1 MPIKRMSMTDE
12 YTRSSGTS
20 IAGRADPNTV
30 IKFTMTTRA
39 IRRCVT
45 NGATAASMNPSSMD
59 TVVSI
64 LMSSLAWNS
73 QIRFGPQEM
82 IDAPDYNR
90 RQSRARLWLNIDRIS
105 TTIGKGVILFAAG
118 MAAGWLWGAW

>member
-1 MPIKRMSMTDE
+1 
-12 YTRSSGTS
+12 
-20 IAGRADPNTV
+20 
-30 IKFTMTTRA
+30 
-39 IRRCVT
+39 
-45 NGATAASMNPSSMD
+45 MD

-73 QIRFGPQEM
+73 QIRFRPQEM

-90 RQSRARLWLNIDRIS
+90 RQSRARRWANLDRIAEI
-105 TTIGKGVILFAAG
+105 IGKGMVLFAAG